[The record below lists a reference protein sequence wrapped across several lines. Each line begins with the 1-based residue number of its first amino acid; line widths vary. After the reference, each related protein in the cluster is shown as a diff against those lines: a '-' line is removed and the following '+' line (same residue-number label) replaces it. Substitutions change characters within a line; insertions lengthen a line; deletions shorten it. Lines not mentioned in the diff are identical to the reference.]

1 MFNPRTF
8 LGGVLFLLGVCQKIS
23 ESLRKPVSAMK
34 KKMFYLAVFT
44 SVYCEF
50 FFYVLLSHKNID
62 QRKLF
67 RNIRHVT
74 LL

>member
-44 SVYCEF
+44 SVYCEVF
-50 FFYVLLSHKNID
+50 LCSIESQKYRPTKTF
-62 QRKLF
+62 
-67 RNIRHVT
+67 
-74 LL
+74 

>member
-23 ESLRKPVSAMK
+23 ESLLKPVSAMK

-44 SVYCEF
+44 FVYCEF
-50 FFYVLLSHKNID
+50 FFMFY
-62 QRKLF
+62 
-67 RNIRHVT
+67 
-74 LL
+74 

>member
-1 MFNPRTF
+1 MFNLRTF
-8 LGGVLFLLGVCQKIS
+8 LGGVLFLLEVCQKIS

-50 FFYVLLSHKNID
+50 FYVLLSHKNID